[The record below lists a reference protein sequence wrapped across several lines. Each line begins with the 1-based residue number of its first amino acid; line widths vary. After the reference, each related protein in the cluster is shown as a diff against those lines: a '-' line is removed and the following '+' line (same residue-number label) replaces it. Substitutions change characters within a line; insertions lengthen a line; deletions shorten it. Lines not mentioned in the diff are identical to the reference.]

1 MSTTYTA
8 HVFTKNRIVY
18 LKSEDAQALD
28 DVLAIV
34 NMHDALTTA
43 LRDLLIAVE
52 KSGAGYTHIPSALR
66 ERCRKAHA
74 KAVGISE

>member
-1 MSTTYTA
+1 MSTIYTA

-34 NMHDALTTA
+34 NMHDELSAALRANHVQRLLKHQCEKCGHTASLHLDPAFTTA
-43 LRDLLIAVE
+43 RV
-52 KSGAGYTHIPSALR
+52 TP
-66 ERCRKAHA
+66 
-74 KAVGISE
+74 